1 LVATLTSYDGG
12 VVSNPQRLVRPQS
25 IDEIQAILRDPAQF
39 PSPVRA
45 MGSFHSLTPC
55 AASPGTIVDMSGL
68 RQVQRIDRESMT
80 MTAQAGL
87 QSIDAAAALRAS
99 GLQFRLNPE
108 IGNMTLGSAAC
119 CHSKDSLGAV
129 EYGQAS
135 SYLTVMKWVSP
146 GGELREASDEDEPA
160 LLEILRSSYGL
171 GGILH
176 EVTFRIQPLQKVRF
190 EYELLHLSELRQ
202 EAISEAIAANESLVF
217 WTLGRTVVMQT
228 RNQASTA
235 RNEWIPGLRRL
246 FWSRLGATMA
256 RGLAVTRGTPLGGVT
271 DALWPLAEQV
281 PYRTLSALGG
291 FSLYE
296 PDKMIDYRRTPSSG
310 RYAFTFWAF
319 PRDEWVANLRAYVEF
334 SEEHQRQ
341 FGFRCNLPLGS
352 YFIRHDTSSL
362 LSYSHEGDIISIDPI
377 HAPTR
382 RDRPGWDRFLRAFNE
397 WAAARGGIPLLNQS
411 PHVTRAQVSAAYG
424 PRWQQFSQWVA
435 EADPERR
442 MLNPFFAELL
452 GEPAQA

>member
-1 LVATLTSYDGG
+1 VATLTSYDGG
-12 VVSNPQRLVRPQS
+12 VVSSPLRLVSPQS
-25 IDEIQAILRDPAQF
+25 VDEIQAILRDPEQF

-68 RQVQRIDRESMT
+68 RQVQHIDRESMT
-80 MTAQAGL
+80 VTAQAGI

-135 SYLTVMKWVSP
+135 SYLTSMKWVSP
-146 GGELREASDEDEPA
+146 GGELREASDEDDPEA
-160 LLEILRSSYGL
+160 LEALRSSYGL
-171 GGILH
+171 GGIVH
-176 EVTFRIQPLQKVRF
+176 EVTFRIQPLQKIRF
-190 EYELLHLSELRQ
+190 AYELFDLSELRQ

-228 RNQASTA
+228 RNPASTA
-235 RNEWIPGLRRL
+235 RNEWIPALRRL

-256 RGLAVTRGTPLGGVT
+256 RGFGATRGTPLGGVT
-271 DALWPLAEQV
+271 NALWPLVEQV

-310 RYAFTFWAF
+310 RYGFTFWAF
-319 PRDEWVANLRAYVEF
+319 RRDEWVANLRDYVEF

-341 FGFRCNLPLGS
+341 FGFHCNLPLGS

-382 RDRPGWDRFLRAFNE
+382 RDRPAWDRFLRAFNE

-435 EADPERR
+435 GEDPERR

-452 GEPAQA
+452 GV